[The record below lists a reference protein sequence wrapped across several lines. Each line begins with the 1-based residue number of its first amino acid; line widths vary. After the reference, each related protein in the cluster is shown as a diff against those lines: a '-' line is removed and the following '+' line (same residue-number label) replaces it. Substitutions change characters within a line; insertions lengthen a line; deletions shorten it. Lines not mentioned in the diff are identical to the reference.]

1 MATTTTV
8 KEYTGDGSD
17 KTWSYTFQSYQKE
30 DIKVSVTN
38 ASGTFVDVTNF
49 TIPDYTAAGGT
60 VTFNNTGVN
69 SDVCESDGAPT
80 NTRTIRIRRE
90 TDITTGS
97 VGEYDPKTTHQVGSS
112 IRAGDL
118 NNNQKQALYA
128 IYEVRDQEI
137 HETKIRDGAVT
148 SDKIADGTIANVDI
162 SATAEIEVSKL
173 KDGTARQ
180 LLQTDSGGTG
190 VEWTSNVDVPG
201 TLDVTG
207 AADFD
212 STVNVDGTATFATVD
227 INGGAIDGT
236 VIGAASAV
244 AGSFTTVNASGTITG
259 NVTGNLTGDV
269 TGDVTGDLTGNAD
282 TATDLAAAAK
292 ITASE
297 ENGGITANDTT
308 YFTTSAS
315 DARYYQIGTSDD
327 IDSTETWNSSDVKVP
342 TTKAVDARV
351 ITLVDEVGGFV
362 PITNETDFPA
372 TNPDINSDAGTIV
385 SIGVLSTSY
394 TSSGSGVITIPA
406 STLDNLSNDLT
417 ITGAENSTTYGPN
430 FGMLV
435 ETKALSDAAYAAA
448 PSYTF
453 HRLVPKASEVTTLAG
468 KATELGRLG
477 TADAV
482 ADMNTLGTADVVADM
497 NTLATG
503 ANVTAM
509 SNCSGSIANI
519 NTTAS
524 NIANV
529 NNFSGTYQIASS
541 APANDGNGAALAA
554 GDLYFDTSSSE
565 LKVRNA
571 ANDAWQGGVT
581 ATGSLIGKGGD
592 EFTGAVGF
600 TDGSTSA
607 PSIYNVG
614 DTNTGI
620 YFGAADEVD
629 VTVGGSTK
637 LEVNSTGLDVTGN
650 IVVSGTVDGI
660 DVSTLTAT
668 PEGTAVISTGES
680 GGTKFLREDGDGT
693 CSWQTVTQ
701 ADTTYS
707 VSAVDGDDT
716 DSEKIRLTAG
726 GSGSG
731 TDDVV
736 IAVGTGLSIARSS
749 DTITITNTVTDT
761 TLTNEAVQDVV
772 GAMFSGNTE
781 TGIAATYEDD
791 GAGNGTIDLVVTS
804 QTDENFTT
812 ADHSKLDGIE
822 ASADV
827 TDATNVNAA
836 GAVMES
842 DVDAKGDIFAGTA
855 DNTVSRLA
863 VGTNTHVLTADSST
877 TTGLTWSAPSV
888 GTITALNNQAA
899 NRLTTIGSTTTQLD
913 GEANLTFEDTTSTGL
928 ISGKQIT
935 GRGFECPATVADDWT
950 IAAANNAMFPGPMTI
965 ASAKTVTVPAGRTLT
980 IV

>member
-30 DIKVSVTN
+30 DIKVSVAN

-80 NTRTIRIRRE
+80 NGRVIRIRRE

-97 VGEYDPKTTHQVGSS
+97 VGEYEPKTTHQVGSS

-212 STVNVDGTATFATVD
+212 STVNVDGTATLATVD

-259 NVTGNLTGDV
+259 NVTGNLTGNV
-269 TGDVTGDLTGNAD
+269 TGNVTGNLTGNAD

-362 PITNETDFPA
+362 PITDERDFPA
-372 TNPDINSDAGTIV
+372 TNPDINSSCEGDSSNALGTIV
-385 SIGVLSTSY
+385 SI
-394 TSSGSGVITIPA
+394 
-406 STLDNLSNDLT
+406 
-417 ITGAENSTTYGPN
+417 
-430 FGMLV
+430 
-435 ETKALSDAAYAAA
+435 
-448 PSYTF
+448 
-453 HRLVPKASEVTTLAG
+453 
-468 KATELGRLG
+468 
-477 TADAV
+477 
-482 ADMNTLGTADVVADM
+482 
-497 NTLATG
+497 
-503 ANVTAM
+503 
-509 SNCSGSIANI
+509 
-519 NTTAS
+519 
-524 NIANV
+524 
-529 NNFSGTYQIASS
+529 
-541 APANDGNGAALAA
+541 
-554 GDLYFDTSSSE
+554 
-565 LKVRNA
+565 
-571 ANDAWQGGVT
+571 
-581 ATGSLIGKGGD
+581 
-592 EFTGAVGF
+592 
-600 TDGSTSA
+600 
-607 PSIYNVG
+607 
-614 DTNTGI
+614 
-620 YFGAADEVD
+620 
-629 VTVGGSTK
+629 
-637 LEVNSTGLDVTGN
+637 
-650 IVVSGTVDGI
+650 
-660 DVSTLTAT
+660 
-668 PEGTAVISTGES
+668 
-680 GGTKFLREDGDGT
+680 
-693 CSWQTVTQ
+693 
-701 ADTTYS
+701 
-707 VSAVDGDDT
+707 
-716 DSEKIRLTAG
+716 
-726 GSGSG
+726 
-731 TDDVV
+731 
-736 IAVGTGLSIARSS
+736 
-749 DTITITNTVTDT
+749 
-761 TLTNEAVQDVV
+761 
-772 GAMFSGNTE
+772 
-781 TGIAATYEDD
+781 
-791 GAGNGTIDLVVTS
+791 
-804 QTDENFTT
+804 
-812 ADHSKLDGIE
+812 
-822 ASADV
+822 
-827 TDATNVNAA
+827 
-836 GAVMES
+836 
-842 DVDAKGDIFAGTA
+842 
-855 DNTVSRLA
+855 
-863 VGTNTHVLTADSST
+863 
-877 TTGLTWSAPSV
+877 
-888 GTITALNNQAA
+888 
-899 NRLTTIGSTTTQLD
+899 
-913 GEANLTFEDTTSTGL
+913 
-928 ISGKQIT
+928 
-935 GRGFECPATVADDWT
+935 
-950 IAAANNAMFPGPMTI
+950 
-965 ASAKTVTVPAGRTLT
+965 
-980 IV
+980 